1 MKLKDLKDVLHS
13 QTGNIQFAIVWD
25 YNTMKDLENGCSVDY
40 AVAEYGKRELKQI
53 TATDDKLILTV
64 K

>member
-1 MKLKDLKDVLHS
+1 MKLKDLKEVLYS

-25 YNTMKDLENGCSVDY
+25 YNTMQDLENGCSVDY
-40 AVAEYGKRELKQI
+40 AVKEYGEKELKQI
-53 TATDDKLILTV
+53 TATDDKLILTI

>member
-40 AVAEYGKRELKQI
+40 AVTEYGERELKRVC
-53 TATDDKLILTV
+53 ADGGMVVLEV
-64 K
+64 M